1 MRLFHDRAPAPRR
14 RRHRSPLSLLSV
26 LAVGALTASMLVVLP
41 EGADEAS
48 AAANHAP
55 INIGIVC
62 SCLTVL
68 ASSNGIAVPGIVAWE
83 KWVNAK
89 GGING
94 HKVNLIM
101 ENDDASPALALPEV
115 QKLVTQDHVIAIG
128 QDSDADSAF
137 TSYIAQQHIPVI
149 GLGSEATQDYT
160 NSDFFA
166 SGQTESS
173 GAASTVEAMKLSK
186 VTKLA
191 LLYCAEA
198 AVCAESVPSEEQA
211 LLKAGMKATYVTA
224 ISSVLP
230 SYAAQCLAAQQ
241 SGAQA
246 MAVGDGASVIETIA
260 KDCHSQGYNPVWIQG
275 DGSLAV
281 AFTTSVGLSTDTI
294 SAQPDLPWTA
304 KSAPGIKQ
312 MDAAFNKY
320 EPTLLTNPDFNELA
334 VQAWVT
340 GLLIQ
345 AAGKAGHLG
354 VNGPPTAKE
363 LYAGLYA
370 LKNDTLGGI
379 APPLN
384 FKKGQPNPINCW
396 YWMKVSHGKF
406 TTPYGLKATCSG
418 KA

>member
-1 MRLFHDRAPAPRR
+1 MLVTAPAG
-14 RRHRSPLSLLSV
+14 V
-26 LAVGALTASMLVVLP
+26 
-41 EGADEAS
+41 EDAS
-48 AAANHAP
+48 AAANHDP
-55 INIGIVC
+55 IKIGIVC

-68 ASSNGIAVPGIVAWE
+68 ASSNGIAIPGVQAWE

-94 HKVNLIM
+94 HKVDLIIV
-101 ENDDASPALALPEV
+101 NDSASPADSVPEV
-115 QKLVTQDHVIAIG
+115 EKLVTQDHVIAIG
-128 QDSDADSAF
+128 QDSDAVSSWAA
-137 TSYIAQQHIPVI
+137 YIKKAHIPVI
-149 GLGSEATQDYT
+149 GLGSEATEDYT

-198 AVCAESVPSEEQA
+198 AVCSESVPSEEQA
-211 LLKAGMKATYVTA
+211 LQKAGMKATYVTA

-281 AFTTSVGLSTDTI
+281 NFTSSVGLSQNTI

-304 KSAPGIKQ
+304 KSAPGIQQ

-340 GLLIQ
+340 GLLLQ
-345 AAGKAGHLG
+345 DAGKAGHLG
-354 VNGPPTAKE
+354 VNGPPTSQE
-363 LYAGLYA
+363 LYDGLYA
-370 LKNDTLGGI
+370 LKNDTLGGM

-396 YWMKVSHGKF
+396 YWMKVSHGAF